1 MKQTKL
7 LILGFFLLWSSS
19 AVVAKD
25 LGISEISFPE
35 DGIEINPLVP
45 FLVKATVT
53 NYDEYFMDPENY
65 EVNVLLDG
73 EVIQTV
79 TRRNLDKLKAGESYE
94 IEVEVVLGDVEQTSG
109 MLCLETVLNLDKK
122 AANDR
127 SPDCLELS
135 IDANRDFDIAVK
147 NVVMVNPENV
157 QEGSKVKAGGKTYE
171 FTFELENEGTV
182 VIPVGTPIPFAVEMA
197 GVILK
202 PYDWVTTKEL
212 KEGDSEEFLFKSL
225 SGALVPPFPDK
236 DGALFNMCFRA
247 LHDADKNDANDFCM
261 ELEVEGTPASVLEV
275 ALQQIDVL
283 VKNETLHFNL
293 SAYHFDQDLHIKVY
307 DLQGKSIL
315 AQNIR
320 SGGHVALGLPPSAK
334 NTIVLVSIEVD
345 GTYQSRKLFVH

>member
-1 MKQTKL
+1 M
-7 LILGFFLLWSSS
+7 S
-19 AVVAKD
+19 AKD

-45 FLVKATVT
+45 FLVKATVM
-53 NYDEYFMDPENY
+53 NYDEYVFDPENY

-79 TRRNLDKLKAGESYE
+79 ARRNLEKLKAGESYE
-94 IEVEVVLGDVEQTSG
+94 IEIEVVLGAVEQTTG

-122 AANDR
+122 ANNDR
-127 SPDCLELS
+127 SPDCLELN

-147 NVVMVNPENV
+147 NVVMVNPENL
-157 QEGSKVKAGGKTYE
+157 QDGSKVPAGGKTYE

-182 VIPVGTPIPFAVEMA
+182 VIPIGTPIPFAVEMA

-247 LHDADKNDANDFCM
+247 LHEADKNDANDFCM
-261 ELEVEGTPASVLEV
+261 ELEVDGTPSSLSEV
-275 ALQQIDVL
+275 ALQQIEILAIDGGL
-283 VKNETLHFNL
+283 QMNL
-293 SAYHFDQDLHIKVY
+293 AEVPLDERLQVQVF
-307 DLQGKSIL
+307 DLQGRCLLTKSIPSGSNVTLDLPL
-315 AQNIR
+315 AIR
-320 SGGHVALGLPPSAK
+320 
-334 NTIVLVSIEVD
+334 NRIVLVNIEVD